1 MEDAPFDS
9 TPLWYR
15 QIYHSGAFTGFHEAI
30 QDHALV
36 YVERA
41 PKTLI
46 VTFDNLSQ
54 AGSSYLNRDPWA
66 AKFVSDE
73 GHSHL
78 GVMAH
83 GQTWF
88 RDPLLIA
95 RLEALR
101 DGGFFARF
109 DTVAFAGTSMGGF
122 AALTFSR
129 LSPKARV
136 IAFSPQSTLCQDL
149 VPWEHRFVKSR
160 LQDWTLP
167 YSDAAEDLVDAD
179 KVYLCYDPF
188 DINDARQAKRLP
200 SEWVT
205 PLRAPGCG
213 HKTALVLQR
222 AELLKT
228 VMRSAIDGTLT
239 PETFGQL
246 IRARRNTRMY
256 CLEMVDHLLA
266 RGHDARADRFRW
278 AFKRRR
284 KRLKREKDDGTGE
297 TQNAHIHCE

>member
-1 MEDAPFDS
+1 
-9 TPLWYR
+9 
-15 QIYHSGAFTGFHEAI
+15 
-30 QDHALV
+30 
-36 YVERA
+36 
-41 PKTLI
+41 
-46 VTFDNLSQ
+46 
-54 AGSSYLNRDPWA
+54 
-66 AKFVSDE
+66 
-73 GHSHL
+73 
-78 GVMAH
+78 
-83 GQTWF
+83 
-88 RDPLLIA
+88 
-95 RLEALR
+95 
-101 DGGFFARF
+101 
-109 DTVAFAGTSMGGF
+109 MGGF

-228 VMRSAIDGTLT
+228 VIRSAIDGTLT

-256 CLEMVDHLLA
+256 CLEMVDHLPA
-266 RGHDARADRFRW
+266 RGHDARANQFKW
-278 AFKRRR
+278 AFRRRR